1 MEYRDYYATLGVA
14 RDASPADI
22 KKAFRKLARANHPD
36 LNKGDAAAEARFKEV
51 NEAHEVL
58 SDPQKR
64 KAYDELGANWEQV
77 QRAGRAGRAGTDPF
91 AGYTGFGG
99 AGGPGVRFEY
109 RGNVEDLSGFSD
121 FFQTFFGAAGPADG
135 ATGARGSRRA
145 TRTQTAGLDF
155 GDILAGLGLDQAE
168 ATSAPRQQRVAP
180 LERQHLEARGDVSQ
194 EVAYHGATRLVQ
206 VGDRRLEVTIPRGV
220 ASGQRIR
227 LTGKAGR
234 GPEAGH
240 VYLEIHVA
248 DHPEFVRRGA
258 DLQREVPV
266 TLAEAL
272 LGAEVPVRTLK
283 GRVML
288 RIPAETQAG
297 RTFRL
302 TGQGMPRFK
311 AEGFGDLLVRIR
323 VVLPTGLSADDRRR
337 FQEFADHI
345 HQADPRQADRS
356 ERPTHARPTA
366 DTTGALAA

>member
-36 LNKGDAAAEARFKEV
+36 LNKGDAAAEARFKEI

-64 KAYDELGANWEQV
+64 KAYDQLGANWEQV
-77 QRAGRAGRAGTDPF
+77 QRAGRGGADPF
-91 AGYTGFGG
+91 AGFAGFGG

-109 RGNVEDLSGFSD
+109 RGNAEDVAGFSD
-121 FFQTFFGAAGPADG
+121 FFQTFFGAAGPGDG
-135 ATGARGSRRA
+135 MAGARRSGRT
-145 TRTQTAGLDF
+145 TRTQTAGGLDF
-155 GDILAGLGLDQAE
+155 ADILAGLGLDQAE
-168 ATSAPRQQRVAP
+168 ATGATRQQRVAP
-180 LERQHLEARGDVSQ
+180 LERQHLEARVDVSL
-194 EVAYHGATRLVQ
+194 EEAYHGATRLVQ

-227 LTGKAGR
+227 LSGKAGR
-234 GPEAGH
+234 GPDAGH
-240 VYLEIHVA
+240 VYLEVHVA

-311 AEGFGDLLVRIR
+311 SEGFGDLLVRIR

-337 FQEFADHI
+337 FQDFADHI
-345 HQADPRQADRS
+345 HQADPRQADRT
-356 ERPTHARPTA
+356 ERPTHIRATA
-366 DTTGALAA
+366 DATGALAA

>member
-36 LNKGDAAAEARFKEV
+36 LNKGDAAAEQRFKEI

-77 QRAGRAGRAGTDPF
+77 QRAGRGGADPF
-91 AGYTGFGG
+91 AGFGG

-109 RGNVEDLSGFSD
+109 HGNAEDLAGFSD
-121 FFQTFFGAAGPADG
+121 FFQTFFGAAG
-135 ATGARGSRRA
+135 ARGGAAGGRQAGRSARP
-145 TRTQTAGLDF
+145 TTQAAGGLDF
-155 GDILAGLGLDQAE
+155 ADILAGLGLDQAE
-168 ATSAPRQQRVAP
+168 ATGAPRQPRVAP
-180 LERQHLEARGDVSQ
+180 LERQHLEARVDVSL
-194 EVAYHGATRLVQ
+194 EEAYHGATRLVQ

-227 LTGKAGR
+227 LSGKAGR
-234 GPEAGH
+234 GPDAGH
-240 VYLEIHVA
+240 VYLEVHVA
-248 DHPEFVRRGA
+248 DHPEFTRRGA

-288 RIPAETQAG
+288 RI
-297 RTFRL
+297 
-302 TGQGMPRFK
+302 
-311 AEGFGDLLVRIR
+311 
-323 VVLPTGLSADDRRR
+323 RRR
-337 FQEFADHI
+337 PKPAG
-345 HQADPRQADRS
+345 PS
-356 ERPTHARPTA
+356 
-366 DTTGALAA
+366 G

>member
-36 LNKGDAAAEARFKEV
+36 LNKGDAAAEARFKEI

-64 KAYDELGANWEQV
+64 KAYDQLGANWEQV
-77 QRAGRAGRAGTDPF
+77 QRAGRGGADPF
-91 AGYTGFGG
+91 AGFGG

-109 RGNVEDLSGFSD
+109 RGNAEDLAGFSD
-121 FFQTFFGAAGPADG
+121 FFQTFFGAAGPRAGSAG
-135 ATGARGSRRA
+135 AHPAGRT
-145 TRTQTAGLDF
+145 TRTQAAGGLDF
-155 GDILAGLGLDQAE
+155 ADILAGLGLDQAGQDPG
-168 ATSAPRQQRVAP
+168 AAYQPSVAP
-180 LERQHLEARGDVSQ
+180 MERQHLEARV
-194 EVAYHGATRLVQ
+194 EVTLEEAYHGATRLVQ

-227 LTGKAGR
+227 LSGKAGR
-234 GPEAGH
+234 GPDAGH

-248 DHPEFVRRGA
+248 DHPGFVRRGA
-258 DLQREVPV
+258 DLQRELPL

-272 LGAEVPVRTLK
+272 LGAEVPVPTLK

-288 RIPAETQAG
+288 RIPPETQAG

-302 TGQGMPRFK
+302 TGQGMPHFK
-311 AEGFGDLLVRIR
+311 AEGYGDLLVRIR

-345 HQADPRQADRS
+345 HQADPRQADRTT
-356 ERPTHARPTA
+356 RPTHARSTGDA
-366 DTTGALAA
+366 SGALAA

>member
-36 LNKGDAAAEARFKEV
+36 LNKGDAAAEKRFKEV

-64 KAYDELGANWEQV
+64 KAYDQLGANWEQV
-77 QRAGRAGRAGTDPF
+77 QRAGRGGADPF

-109 RGNVEDLSGFSD
+109 HGNAEDLAGFSD
-121 FFQTFFGAAGPADG
+121 FFQTFFGAAGPRSGRA
-135 ATGARGSRRA
+135 GARPTGQAGR
-145 TRTQTAGLDF
+145 TTTQTAGGLDLA
-155 GDILAGLGLDQAE
+155 DILAGLGLDQAG
-168 ATSAPRQQRVAP
+168 ATDAERRPRVAP
-180 LERQHLEARGDVSQ
+180 LERQHLEARVDVSL
-194 EVAYHGATRLVQ
+194 EEAYHGATRLVQ

-227 LTGKAGR
+227 LSGKAGR
-234 GPEAGH
+234 GPDAGH

-248 DHPEFVRRGA
+248 DHPDFVRRGA
-258 DLQREVPV
+258 DLQRDVPV

-323 VVLPTGLSADDRRR
+323 VVLPTGLSGDDRRR
-337 FQEFADHI
+337 LKDFTEHVQ
-345 HQADPRQADRS
+345 QADPREGDRAA
-356 ERPTHARPTA
+356 RPTHARATA
-366 DTTGALAA
+366 DASGALAA